1 MAVLSSESNLVAE
14 VMLIAALTMND
25 GSENALLGH
34 VGNHHLIPAIDTV
47 FQKHHWYMGPLI
59 GIYDLPALLNGIS
72 ASHFTAHIFS
82 CFHKFNSQIQMVFPG
97 GAKDDRIHC
106 INLQN
111 LFIIQG
117 GLGAGPPAL
126 FNKLCRFLAAVL
138 IDIADSCKFHILMM
152 QKYGF

>member
-1 MAVLSSESNLVAE
+1 MGRIVLAISVDVVVQAVMAVLSSESNLVAE

-106 INLQN
+106 IHLQN

-117 GLGAGPPAL
+117 GLGAGPPL
-126 FNKLCRFLAAVL
+126 FSISSAA
-138 IDIADSCKFHILMM
+138 SW
-152 QKYGF
+152 QRSS